1 MPTATDP
8 SFARRS
14 WRLRGKTLLAACVA
28 AAALG
33 GLAGSAS
40 AANTT
45 TTWYSIDQQP
55 ASASSPAQFLTAT
68 STGQVTLDRY
78 KSGEPRQQW
87 TPVYPEWPASPRVT
101 SNHPLADFFETV
113 ADCVVNWGCPFSG
126 SAGGSYSGYPR
137 KFVNRM
143 YAACVA
149 LVPTGSVTTRVSVER
164 CSLGSSVVKRQLLSW
179 GFSNHE
185 VKNGVPRRYTGLF
198 GMRGGT
204 QGRCLDAAGGSNAP
218 GTNAAALACGT
229 VQGQD
234 WRQQFRFL
242 QSGSATCKRNYPGTL
257 CGLGAPA
264 SSQP

>member
-1 MPTATDP
+1 MPSATD
-8 SFARRS
+8 SKNARRR
-14 WRLRGKTLLAACVA
+14 WHLRGKTLLAACVA

-33 GLAGSAS
+33 GLAGGAS

-55 ASASSPAQFLTAT
+55 ATASSPAQFLTAT
-68 STGQVTLDRY
+68 STGQLTLDRY
-78 KSGEPRQQW
+78 KSGELRQQW
-87 TPVYPEWPASPRVT
+87 TPVYPEWPASPAIT
-101 SNHPLADFFETV
+101 SNSPLADFFETV

-126 SAGGSYSGYPR
+126 HAGGGQGYPR

-143 YAACVA
+143 YGLCVGF
-149 LVPTGSVTTRVSVER
+149 VPTGSVTTRVSAEK
-164 CSLGSSVVKRQLLSW
+164 CSRGGSVVKRQLLSW
-179 GFSNHE
+179 DFSNNE
-185 VKNGVPRRYTGLF
+185 VKTGIPRSYTGLF

-204 QGRCLDAAGGSNAP
+204 QGRCLDSAGGNNTP
-218 GTNAAALACGT
+218 GTNAAALICGT
-229 VQGQD
+229 PTGQT

-257 CGLGAPA
+257 CGLGAPV